1 MSSENELILDKSKNN
16 MKKRILEII
25 DCSLFVVILL
35 CLLWSLQHAHTINQF
50 IISLK

>member
-1 MSSENELILDKSKNN
+1 

-25 DCSLFVVILL
+25 DCSLFVVIL
-35 CLLWSLQHAHTINQF
+35 CSLLWSLKYSDQINQL

>member
-1 MSSENELILDKSKNN
+1 
-16 MKKRILEII
+16 MKKLIEII

-35 CLLWSLQHAHTINQF
+35 CLLWSLKYSAQINQL

>member
-1 MSSENELILDKSKNN
+1 
-16 MKKRILEII
+16 MKKTILEII

-35 CLLWSLQHAHTINQF
+35 CLLWSLHHADTINQF